1 MFEYCVIAAPLDEWE
16 KHFLCMSGD
25 GIVDCKDACP
35 KDRDNDSD
43 KDSVCGDVDAC
54 PLDGQND
61 EDEDDLCAN
70 QDPCPRDPG
79 LLFDNARLY
88 SFNFLVLSDC

>member
-1 MFEYCVIAAPLDEWE
+1 M
-16 KHFLCMSGD
+16 
-25 GIVDCKDACP
+25 DCKDSCP
-35 KDRDNDSD
+35 KDRDNDID

-61 EDEDDLCAN
+61 EDVDDLCSN

-79 LLFDNARLY
+79 WPFDYFIYCNCLRLIM
-88 SFNFLVLSDC
+88 LDCTLSICSC